1 MAFKGL
7 NLLLYIGLTE
17 KVRAKHSDRKST
29 VSAIVYA
36 RMLRP
41 YRTCTCFAKPATK
54 TLTSSIFHIYSATPN
69 YITFIPALLRNLPMT
84 KRALLLINRHSRKGK
99 ENFAQTVELLNHW
112 DFEIISV
119 PLKKVEDIPFLMEK
133 YRSNIDL
140 VIVGGGDGTLNAMVD
155 VLVETQLPLGI
166 IPLGTANDL
175 ARTLGIPNSIA
186 EACRIIA
193 EGNLKYID
201 LGWVNNKYFFNVAS
215 LGLSVKI
222 TQKLNKGLKRRLG
235 ILAYAWTALQVL
247 SKTRPFTAMIGI
259 DGQNIKVKTLQIAI
273 GNGRYYWWQIFPLL
287 WTLPRGQ
294 QGLLSWVRTLKGK
307 EIQIQTRKPHSINTD
322 GEITSTTPAMF
333 RVIPAA
339 LGVYIPRQETQF

>member
-1 MAFKGL
+1 
-7 NLLLYIGLTE
+7 
-17 KVRAKHSDRKST
+17 
-29 VSAIVYA
+29 
-36 RMLRP
+36 
-41 YRTCTCFAKPATK
+41 
-54 TLTSSIFHIYSATPN
+54 
-69 YITFIPALLRNLPMT
+69 MT

-235 ILAYAWTALQVL
+235 ILAYAWTALQLL

-273 GNGRYYWWQIFPLL
+273 GNGRYYGGGMPIAHDAQIDDQRLDLYSLEIEHWWQIFPLL

-333 RVIPAA
+333 RVIPTD

>member
-1 MAFKGL
+1 
-7 NLLLYIGLTE
+7 
-17 KVRAKHSDRKST
+17 
-29 VSAIVYA
+29 
-36 RMLRP
+36 
-41 YRTCTCFAKPATK
+41 
-54 TLTSSIFHIYSATPN
+54 
-69 YITFIPALLRNLPMT
+69 MT

-119 PLKKVEDIPFLMEK
+119 PLKKVEDIPFLLEK
-133 YRSNIDL
+133 YRSSIDL

-235 ILAYAWTALQVL
+235 ILAYAWTALQLL

-273 GNGRYYWWQIFPLL
+273 GNGRYYGGGMPIAHDAQIDDQRLDLYSLEIEHWWQIFPLL

-294 QGLLSWVRTLKGK
+294 QGLLSWVRTLNGK

-333 RVIPAA
+333 RVIPTA

>member
-1 MAFKGL
+1 
-7 NLLLYIGLTE
+7 
-17 KVRAKHSDRKST
+17 
-29 VSAIVYA
+29 
-36 RMLRP
+36 
-41 YRTCTCFAKPATK
+41 
-54 TLTSSIFHIYSATPN
+54 
-69 YITFIPALLRNLPMT
+69 MT

-99 ENFAQTVELLNHW
+99 ENFAQTVDLLNHW

-273 GNGRYYWWQIFPLL
+273 GNGRYYGGGMPIAHDAQIDDQRLDLYSLEIEHWWQIFPLL

-333 RVIPAA
+333 RVIPAV
-339 LGVYIPRQETQF
+339 LGVYIPRQERQS

>member
-1 MAFKGL
+1 
-7 NLLLYIGLTE
+7 
-17 KVRAKHSDRKST
+17 
-29 VSAIVYA
+29 
-36 RMLRP
+36 
-41 YRTCTCFAKPATK
+41 
-54 TLTSSIFHIYSATPN
+54 
-69 YITFIPALLRNLPMT
+69 MT

-99 ENFAQTVELLNHW
+99 ENFAQTVDLLNHW

-235 ILAYAWTALQVL
+235 ILAYAWTALQLL

-273 GNGRYYWWQIFPLL
+273 GNGRYYGGGMPIAHDAQIDDQRLDLYSLEIEHWWQIFPLL

-294 QGLLSWVRTLKGK
+294 QGLLSWVRTLNGK

-333 RVIPAA
+333 RVIPAV
-339 LGVYIPRQETQF
+339 LGVYIPRQETQS

>member
-1 MAFKGL
+1 
-7 NLLLYIGLTE
+7 
-17 KVRAKHSDRKST
+17 
-29 VSAIVYA
+29 
-36 RMLRP
+36 
-41 YRTCTCFAKPATK
+41 
-54 TLTSSIFHIYSATPN
+54 
-69 YITFIPALLRNLPMT
+69 MT

-119 PLKKVEDIPFLMEK
+119 PLKKVEDIPFLLEK
-133 YRSNIDL
+133 YRSSIDL

-235 ILAYAWTALQVL
+235 ILAYAWTALQLL

-273 GNGRYYWWQIFPLL
+273 GNGRYYGGGMPIAHDAQIDDQRLDLYSLEIEHWWQIFPLL

>member
-1 MAFKGL
+1 
-7 NLLLYIGLTE
+7 
-17 KVRAKHSDRKST
+17 
-29 VSAIVYA
+29 
-36 RMLRP
+36 
-41 YRTCTCFAKPATK
+41 
-54 TLTSSIFHIYSATPN
+54 
-69 YITFIPALLRNLPMT
+69 MT

-99 ENFAQTVELLNHW
+99 ENFAQTVDLLNHW

-273 GNGRYYWWQIFPLL
+273 GNGRYYGGGMPIAHDAQIDDQRLDLYSLEIEHWWQIFPLL

-333 RVIPAA
+333 RVIPAV
-339 LGVYIPRQETQF
+339 LGVYIPRQETQS

>member
-1 MAFKGL
+1 
-7 NLLLYIGLTE
+7 
-17 KVRAKHSDRKST
+17 
-29 VSAIVYA
+29 
-36 RMLRP
+36 
-41 YRTCTCFAKPATK
+41 
-54 TLTSSIFHIYSATPN
+54 
-69 YITFIPALLRNLPMT
+69 MT

-99 ENFAQTVELLNHW
+99 ENFAQTVDLLNHW

-119 PLKKVEDIPFLMEK
+119 PLKKVEDIPFLLEK

-235 ILAYAWTALQVL
+235 ILAYAWTALQLL

-273 GNGRYYWWQIFPLL
+273 GNGRYYGGGMPIAHDAQIDDQRLDLYSLEIEHWWQIFPLL

-294 QGLLSWVRTLKGK
+294 QGLLSWVRTLNGK

-339 LGVYIPRQETQF
+339 IGVYIPRQETQF

>member
-1 MAFKGL
+1 
-7 NLLLYIGLTE
+7 
-17 KVRAKHSDRKST
+17 
-29 VSAIVYA
+29 
-36 RMLRP
+36 
-41 YRTCTCFAKPATK
+41 
-54 TLTSSIFHIYSATPN
+54 
-69 YITFIPALLRNLPMT
+69 MT

-99 ENFAQTVELLNHW
+99 ENFAQTVDLLNHW

-119 PLKKVEDIPFLMEK
+119 PLKKVEDIPFLLEK

-140 VIVGGGDGTLNAMVD
+140 VIVGGGDGTLNAVVD
-155 VLVETQLPLGI
+155 VLLETQLPLGI

-247 SKTRPFTAMIGI
+247 SKTRPFTAMIRV

-273 GNGRYYWWQIFPLL
+273 GNGRYYGGGMPIAHDAQIDDQRLDLYSLEIEHWWQIFPLL

-339 LGVYIPRQETQF
+339 IGVYIPRQETQS

>member
-1 MAFKGL
+1 
-7 NLLLYIGLTE
+7 
-17 KVRAKHSDRKST
+17 
-29 VSAIVYA
+29 
-36 RMLRP
+36 
-41 YRTCTCFAKPATK
+41 
-54 TLTSSIFHIYSATPN
+54 
-69 YITFIPALLRNLPMT
+69 MT

-235 ILAYAWTALQVL
+235 ILAYAWTALQLL

-273 GNGRYYWWQIFPLL
+273 GNGRYYGGGMPIAHDAQIDDQRLDLYSLEIEHWWQIFPLL

-294 QGLLSWVRTLKGK
+294 QGLLSWVRTLNGK
-307 EIQIQTRKPHSINTD
+307 EIQIETRKPHSINTD

-339 LGVYIPRQETQF
+339 IGVYIPRQETQF

>member
-1 MAFKGL
+1 
-7 NLLLYIGLTE
+7 
-17 KVRAKHSDRKST
+17 
-29 VSAIVYA
+29 
-36 RMLRP
+36 
-41 YRTCTCFAKPATK
+41 
-54 TLTSSIFHIYSATPN
+54 
-69 YITFIPALLRNLPMT
+69 MT

-235 ILAYAWTALQVL
+235 ILAYAWTALQLL

-273 GNGRYYWWQIFPLL
+273 GNGRYYGGGMPIAHDAQIDDQRLDLYSLEIEHWWQIFPLL

-333 RVIPAA
+333 RVIPAV
-339 LGVYIPRQETQF
+339 LGVYIPRQETQS

>member
-1 MAFKGL
+1 
-7 NLLLYIGLTE
+7 
-17 KVRAKHSDRKST
+17 
-29 VSAIVYA
+29 
-36 RMLRP
+36 
-41 YRTCTCFAKPATK
+41 
-54 TLTSSIFHIYSATPN
+54 
-69 YITFIPALLRNLPMT
+69 MT

-119 PLKKVEDIPFLMEK
+119 PLKKVEDIPFLLEK

-235 ILAYAWTALQVL
+235 ILAYAWTALQLL

-273 GNGRYYWWQIFPLL
+273 GNGRYYGGGMPIAHDAQIDDQRLDLYSLEIEHWWQIFPLL

-294 QGLLSWVRTLKGK
+294 QGLLSWVRTLNGK

>member
-1 MAFKGL
+1 
-7 NLLLYIGLTE
+7 
-17 KVRAKHSDRKST
+17 
-29 VSAIVYA
+29 
-36 RMLRP
+36 
-41 YRTCTCFAKPATK
+41 
-54 TLTSSIFHIYSATPN
+54 
-69 YITFIPALLRNLPMT
+69 MT

-99 ENFAQTVELLNHW
+99 ENFAQTVDLLNHW

-273 GNGRYYWWQIFPLL
+273 GNGRYYGGGMPIAHDAQIDDQRLDLYSLEIEHWWQIFPLL

-294 QGLLSWVRTLKGK
+294 QGLLSWVRTLNGK

-333 RVIPAA
+333 RVIPAV
-339 LGVYIPRQETQF
+339 LGVYIPRQETQS